1 MKIQEAIASNRSE
14 THHFNGG
21 LQRIAYELPWGSQL
35 LSYTDDRLFY
45 SCDEN
50 ETKIDLCYLW
60 IVPASAKLPPGYLK
74 YLGSNAKSTTPIHY
88 FEETFEP
95 TDHFRHET

>member
-1 MKIQEAIASNRSE
+1 MQIREATASDRFE
-14 THHFNGG
+14 THNFSEGV
-21 LQRIAYELPWGSQL
+21 QRITYTLPWGSQL

-45 SCDEN
+45 SCEEN
-50 ETKIDLCYLW
+50 ETGRDFCFLW
-60 IVPASAKLPPGYLK
+60 IVPANAKLPPGYLK

-88 FEETFEP
+88 FEETYEA